1 MKIAYVTNMKLWRG
15 PVKYYNLIDIQI
27 YAAIYILKNNNK
39 KKKTTRQTLSLRY
52 LFIALDSFFFPEHSQ
67 I

>member
-27 YAAIYILKNNNK
+27 YAAIYILKK
-39 KKKTTRQTLSLRY
+39 KKKKQPDKLY
-52 LFIALDSFFFPEHSQ
+52 HLDIFLLL
-67 I
+67 

>member
-27 YAAIYILKNNNK
+27 YAAIYILKKNNNK
-39 KKKTTRQTLSLRY
+39 KKQPDKLY
-52 LFIALDSFFFPEHSQ
+52 HLDIFLLL
-67 I
+67 